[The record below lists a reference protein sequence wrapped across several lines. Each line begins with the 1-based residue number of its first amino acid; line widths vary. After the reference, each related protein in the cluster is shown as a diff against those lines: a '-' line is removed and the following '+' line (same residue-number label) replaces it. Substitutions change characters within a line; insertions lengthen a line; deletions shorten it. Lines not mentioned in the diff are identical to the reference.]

1 MTHPIFTAFDK
12 IKDERMN
19 YYVIQRLLLF
29 FPTLFIAS
37 LIVFITMRVLPGDVV
52 SVVLG
57 GSGQTTVNPQ
67 DLEALRT
74 EMGLK
79 DPLIV
84 QYMNWIVS
92 MLIGDFG
99 GVSLET
105 REPIRH
111 LLSRQ
116 ISVTVSLTI
125 YAIIIGSVL
134 SVPMGILAAINRNRS
149 IDYVTRL
156 LSITGNAMPS
166 FWVGL
171 MLLLMIAIVFNWSPP
186 VVYKSFIDDPIG
198 HIQLMIIPAL
208 ALGWQFGSHV
218 TRTTRSATLDIL
230 RQDFIR
236 TAKAKGLPSKTI
248 VNPHILRNVLI
259 PVLTVGSI
267 QLSGIIGGTIVLES
281 IFGLPGLGRG
291 LVTAVITRDY
301 PVVQAI
307 AIIFLSITFFI
318 NLALDLLYV
327 SIDQRISYR
336 EHTI

>member
-1 MTHPIFTAFDK
+1 
-12 IKDERMN
+12 MN

-37 LIVFITMRVLPGDVV
+37 LIVFVTMRVLPGDVV

-79 DPLIV
+79 EPLIV
-84 QYMNWIVS
+84 QYLNWIVS
-92 MLIGDFG
+92 MLVGDFG
-99 GVSLET
+99 GLSLET

-111 LLSRQ
+111 LISRQ
-116 ISVTVSLTI
+116 IGVTVSLTI
-125 YAIIIGSVL
+125 YAIVIGSFL
-134 SVPMGILAAINRNRS
+134 SVPMGIFAAMNRNRW
-149 IDYVTRL
+149 IDFIARF

-171 MLLLMIAIVFNWSPP
+171 MLLLGTGIIWNWSPP
-186 VVYKSFIDDPIG
+186 VVYKSFIDNPIE

-208 ALGWQFGSHV
+208 ALAWQFGSHL

-236 TAKAKGLPSKTI
+236 TARAKGLPSKKI
-248 VNPHILRNVLI
+248 VSSHILRNVLI

-291 LVTAVITRDY
+291 LVTAVIARDY
-301 PVVQAI
+301 PVIQAI
-307 AIIFLSITFFI
+307 AIIFLSITYCV
-318 NLALDLLYV
+318 NLVVDLLYV
-327 SIDQRISYR
+327 SIDRRISYQ
-336 EHTI
+336 EDKIPNV